1 MNRKPTLFFHKTGS
15 ERDPENPGDLAGKS
29 SPKTARPAL
38 DLVIKTRWQD
48 ATTYLRLQK
57 DLLKHCQTTGRV
69 YVIVP
74 QPHQRYFRRLVAEPF
89 ILISSEEI
97 LEASGYRSSF
107 ADTWVT
113 QQIVKLLAYSV
124 VPNDQFFVL
133 DSNTLLGFDF
143 DEKFFWRKSRYVYG
157 IGDFSDIAWELQSR
171 NLLKVEGPSH
181 LLGFRA
187 VNQILIK
194 QNVRALLRH
203 LESLYADDAVA
214 TLLRNSDPHRAAN
227 WTEFTLYGVF
237 CQCVLSQPNHHFEVR
252 RDLLSF
258 SFGMEFE
265 KFLIQVERERP
276 LMIKFYKR
284 RPTYLI
290 SDTAYRR
297 YVAQIKQRYTGKR

>member
-1 MNRKPTLFFHKTGS
+1 MEGNTGNSMHKIGS
-15 ERDPENPGDLAGKS
+15 RGDSENPASLKS
-29 SPKTARPAL
+29 HPLRKSARPAL

-48 ATTYLRLQK
+48 ATTFLRLQK
-57 DLLKHCQTTGRV
+57 DLLKHCRIGGRV
-69 YVIVP
+69 YIIVP
-74 QPHQRYFRRLVAEPF
+74 QQHRRYFRRLVAEPF

-97 LEASGYRSSF
+97 LEASGHHSSL

-113 QQIVKLLAYSV
+113 QQILKLLAYSI
-124 VPNDQFFVL
+124 VPNDQFLVL

-143 DEKFFWRKSRYVYG
+143 DERFFWRKARYVYG
-157 IGDFSDIAWELQSR
+157 IGDFSDVAWELQSR
-171 NLLKVEGPSH
+171 NLLKVEQPSQ

-194 QNVRALLRH
+194 QNVRALLDH
-203 LESLYADDAVA
+203 LECLYADDAVT

-227 WTEFTLYGVF
+227 WTEFTLYGAF
-237 CQCVLSQPNHHFEVR
+237 CQCLLPEPNHHFEAR

-265 KFLIQVERERP
+265 KFLIQVEEERP

-290 SDTAYRR
+290 SDTAYKK
-297 YVAQIKQRYTGKR
+297 YVAQIKQRYARAR

>member
-1 MNRKPTLFFHKTGS
+1 MSMHETGS
-15 ERDPENPGDLAGKS
+15 HGDS
-29 SPKTARPAL
+29 VSPASLKEHPSRKTARPAL

-57 DLLKHCQTTGRV
+57 DLLKHCGIGGRV

-74 QPHQRYFRRLVAEPF
+74 QLHRRYFRRLVAEPF

-113 QQIVKLLAYSV
+113 QQILKLLAYSI
-124 VPNDQFFVL
+124 VPNDQFLVL

-143 DEKFFWRKSRYVYG
+143 DEEFFWRKSRYVYG
-157 IGDFSDIAWELQSR
+157 IGDFSDVAWELQSR
-171 NLLKVEGPSH
+171 NLLKVEQPSH

-187 VNQILIK
+187 VNQIFIK
-194 QNVRALLRH
+194 QNVRALLDH
-203 LESLYADDAVA
+203 LECLYGDDAVA
-214 TLLRNSDPHRAAN
+214 TLLRNSDPQRATN

-237 CQCVLSQPNHHFEVR
+237 CQCVLPEPNYHFEAR

-265 KFLIQVERERP
+265 KFLIQVEKERP

-290 SDTAYRR
+290 SDTAYKR
-297 YVAQIKQRYTGKR
+297 YVAQIKQRYARTR